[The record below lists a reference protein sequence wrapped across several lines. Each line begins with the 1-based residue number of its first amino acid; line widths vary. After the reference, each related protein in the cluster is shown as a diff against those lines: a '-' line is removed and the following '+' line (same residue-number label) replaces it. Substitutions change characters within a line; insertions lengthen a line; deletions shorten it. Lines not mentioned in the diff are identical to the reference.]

1 MDRQRIKSTSRSS
14 ATCSDVVLRG
24 GKETDSIR
32 LVFRPELVDNP
43 HDNNAAVRGTFIY
56 QKKGKAKEWEDTR
69 EASLASLK
77 SGEGY
82 KLELHAAEVFKLCG
96 YLNELYKIFKK
107 DGIPYGE
114 TEYVRLD
121 SVVGQLVQIPHPQ
134 LKAYLTA
141 HQAMGEEL
149 LASLLVWAADA
160 EDPAPL
166 ISRLIALGE
175 SALRNLNVATGLG
188 TLKTALAI
196 WKENKLNS
204 QEEFWQKSLTE
215 HSFVLEQV
223 FSWPMTIVKEKA
235 YVGGKTVLNEG
246 GNIVDFL
253 VKNFLTKNAALVE
266 IKTPNTAL
274 LGRKYRNTF
283 NLSED
288 LSGSVMQVLNY
299 RSSLQRHYANIATGR
314 ARYEA
319 FEPKCVLIIGNVG
332 AIRNDPDKIAAL
344 ELYRSS
350 CSSVTVITF
359 DELFAKTERLITVL
373 ETAT

>member
-1 MDRQRIKSTSRSS
+1 
-14 ATCSDVVLRG
+14 
-24 GKETDSIR
+24 
-32 LVFRPELVDNP
+32 
-43 HDNNAAVRGTFIY
+43 
-56 QKKGKAKEWEDTR
+56 
-69 EASLASLK
+69 
-77 SGEGY
+77 
-82 KLELHAAEVFKLCG
+82 
-96 YLNELYKIFKK
+96 
-107 DGIPYGE
+107 
-114 TEYVRLD
+114 
-121 SVVGQLVQIPHPQ
+121 
-134 LKAYLTA
+134 
-141 HQAMGEEL
+141 MGEEL

-319 FEPKCVLIIGNVG
+319 FEPKCVVIIGNVG